1 MKVVLFGATGMV
13 GASALIECLGDPRVE
28 SVLVVGRRSSGV
40 SLPKVTEVVHSDF
53 FDFGPLEP
61 RFADCDAC
69 FFCLGVSAAGMSEEA
84 YRHLTYELT
93 LAAAR
98 SMLAANAKLTFCYV
112 SGAGT
117 DSTERGRS
125 MWARVKG
132 KTENALLALPFKAAF
147 MLRPAY
153 IQPLRGVQ
161 SKTPQYRTFY
171 AVLGPLYPVLRRL
184 APRYVTTSVDVGRA
198 LIRLAAEGYPHP
210 IVYTEDI
217 NRLAM
222 TGDTK

>member
-1 MKVVLFGATGMV
+1 MRVVLFGASGMV

-40 SLPKVTEVVHSDF
+40 ILPKVTEIVHSDF
-53 FDFGPLEP
+53 FDFTPLEP
-61 RFADCDAC
+61 RFSDCDAC
-69 FFCLGVSAAGMSEEA
+69 FFCLGVSAAGLREEA
-84 YRHLTYELT
+84 YHRVTYELT

-98 SMLAANAKLTFCYV
+98 SMLAAKSKLTFCYV

-161 SKTPQYRTFY
+161 SKTPQYRAFY

-184 APRYVTTSVDVGRA
+184 APRHVTTSVDVGRA
-198 LIRLAAEGYPHP
+198 LIHLAAEGFPRP
-210 IVYTEDI
+210 IVNTEDI
-217 NRLAM
+217 NRLAI
-222 TGDTK
+222 GL